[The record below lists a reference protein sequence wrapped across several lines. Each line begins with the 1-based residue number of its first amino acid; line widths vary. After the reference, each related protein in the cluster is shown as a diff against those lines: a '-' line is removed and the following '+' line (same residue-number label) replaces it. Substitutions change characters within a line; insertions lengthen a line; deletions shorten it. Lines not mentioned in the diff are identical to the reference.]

1 MRVHAHLLDAC
12 WTPTQLSARG
22 SPTKIRFDCVDASC
36 GGAFSLG
43 QRVVLTTP
51 GPEHYKELLL
61 FLGTAGVIVPLFGRL
76 RLSPVFGFLAAGV
89 VLGPFGLG
97 ALAKDVPWLS
107 AISITDVG
115 QIAHLAEFGVAFL
128 LFMIALELSWGR
140 LIRMHKLVF
149 GLGALQ
155 VVVSTAA
162 LATIAFWLGQTP
174 AAAAVIGSALAMSST
189 AIILPSLAERKRL
202 NTTAGRASFAV
213 LLFQDLAVAPLLFMV
228 AMLGA
233 REGTGLGT
241 GLLYALALA
250 VITLAALAGLGRLV
264 LRPLFQMVAATK
276 SNELF
281 VAVCLLVVI
290 GAGLITALSGQSMA
304 LGAFIAGLLLA
315 ETEYRRQI
323 EVTIQPFQGLLLGL
337 FFVSVGAR
345 LDLSEIIANPI
356 PTVGVAIGFVAMKA
370 LILFPMAL
378 LMGLPKRAAGEL
390 AIVLGP
396 GGEFALILIG
406 AAVAVNVVSG
416 AASATTT
423 VAATLTMIMIPL
435 LIRVLGRG
443 APRARAD
450 DAALAGLTSQHDD
463 GLERVIVVGYGR
475 VGQLVADMLRRHK
488 LEFLAIDADPA
499 LVARERARGK
509 MIFYGD
515 ATQVEL
521 LRRCG
526 IQSARALVVTLDS
539 SEAVESVVRAA
550 RSQRADL
557 TIVARARD
565 AAHAAKLYD
574 LKVTDA
580 VPETIE
586 ASLQLSEAVLIDIG
600 VPMGLVIA
608 SIHEKRDEFRRI
620 LQAPEGSE
628 RTRHAVRPP
637 RPLQGSDPANKVHSS
652 SEH

>member
-1 MRVHAHLLDAC
+1 LRQE
-12 WTPTQLSARG
+12 QLMA
-22 SPTKIRFDCVDASC
+22 
-36 GGAFSLG
+36 
-43 QRVVLTTP
+43 TP
-51 GPEHYKELLL
+51 GLENYKELLL
-61 FLGTAGVIVPLFGRL
+61 FLVTAGVIVPLFGRL
-76 RLSPVFGFLAAGV
+76 KLSPVFGFLAAGV

-107 AISITDVG
+107 AVSITDVG
-115 QIAHLAEFGVAFL
+115 QIALVAEFGVAFL
-128 LFMIALELSWGR
+128 LFMIALELSWDR
-140 LIRMHKLVF
+140 LVRMRTLVF
-149 GLGALQ
+149 GLGTLQ
-155 VVVSTAA
+155 VFVSTTA
-162 LATIAFWLGQTP
+162 LAIIAIWLGQTP
-174 AAAAVIGSALAMSST
+174 ASAAVLGSALAMSST

-241 GLLYALALA
+241 GLLYALAPA
-250 VITLAALAGLGRLV
+250 VVALVGLAGLGRV
-264 LRPLFQMVAATK
+264 ILRPLFQMVAATK

-281 VAVCLLVVI
+281 VAACLLVVM
-290 GAGLITALSGQSMA
+290 GAGLVTSLTGQSMA
-304 LGAFIAGLLLA
+304 LGAFIAGFLLA

-345 LDLSEIIANPI
+345 LDLSEIIANPA
-356 PTVGVAIGFVAMKA
+356 PTIGVALGFFAVKS
-370 LILFPMAL
+370 LTLFPIAL
-378 LMGLPKRAAGEL
+378 LMGLSKRAAGEV

-406 AAVAVNVVSG
+406 AAVAVNVVPGTVG
-416 AASATTT
+416 ATAT
-423 VAATLTMIMIPL
+423 VAAILTMIAIPL
-435 LIRVLGRG
+435 LIRGLGRG
-443 APRARAD
+443 GAHARAD
-450 DAALAGLTSQHDD
+450 DAGVATGLTPEHDD

-475 VGQLVADMLRRHK
+475 VGQLVADMLTRHT
-488 LEFLAIDADPA
+488 LEFLAIDADPT
-499 LVARERARGK
+499 LVARERTSGK

-515 ATQVEL
+515 ATRVEL

-526 IQSARALVVTLDS
+526 IRRARAVVVTLDKPD
-539 SEAVESVVRAA
+539 AVESVVRAA
-550 RSQRADL
+550 RSERPDV

-565 AAHAAKLYD
+565 AAHATELYE

-600 VPMGLVIA
+600 IPMGLVIA
-608 SIHEKRDEFRRI
+608 SIHEKRDEFRRM
-620 LQAPEGSE
+620 LQAPERE
-628 RTRHAVRPP
+628 RHAFRTP
-637 RPLQGSDPANKVHSS
+637 RSAQERSR
-652 SEH
+652 